1 MTNSTVIIDSEKY
14 GMRTEFATIEDAQRA
29 IRDCGPGFESTTLE
43 LMGVDAVYDQDG
55 DCVGRLD
62 Y

>member
-1 MTNSTVIIDSEKY
+1 MKVIIDHDKY
-14 GMRTEFATIEDAQRA
+14 GERTEFSSLEEAQSS
-29 IRDCGPGFESTTLE
+29 IRDCGPEFAETVLE
-43 LMGVDAVYDQDG
+43 VMGGDAVYDQDA

>member
-1 MTNSTVIIDSEKY
+1 MTESRVIIDSEKY
-14 GMRTEFATIEDAQRA
+14 GERTEFATIEEAQQA
-29 IRDCGPGFESTTLE
+29 IRDCGPEYAETVLE
-43 LMGVDAVYDQDG
+43 IMGGDAVYDQDR